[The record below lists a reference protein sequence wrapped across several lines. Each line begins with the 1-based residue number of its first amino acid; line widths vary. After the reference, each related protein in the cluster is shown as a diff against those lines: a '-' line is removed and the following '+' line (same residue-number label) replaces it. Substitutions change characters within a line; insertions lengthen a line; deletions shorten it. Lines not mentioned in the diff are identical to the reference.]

1 MCIYKQNTGCTES
14 SPEGKS
20 MVAMMAHVRAG
31 AEMGLGREGVGEKEG
46 LIPGE
51 WVCVSAFLY
60 YNKHSQEINL
70 KRENAHFGLQIKNKS
85 LCMRVPA
92 LICMYV
98 HAFTCL

>member
-31 AEMGLGREGVGEKEG
+31 AEMGLGREGVGEEEG

-51 WVCVSAFLY
+51 LSFTIT
-60 YNKHSQEINL
+60 NTRK
-70 KRENAHFGLQIKNKS
+70 KS
-85 LCMRVPA
+85 
-92 LICMYV
+92 
-98 HAFTCL
+98 T